1 MEALSRKQIVRKEA
15 GTADVVGV
23 TAELHLNAAEAEKKL
38 DGRRSGRL
46 VLDADA
52 KQRIAHTRPKLET
65 QVAIARI
72 RVQTFHIGGET
83 IHVDVAQ
90 VIVTNTRRAPA
101 KPQPR
106 PGDHPELALSSAH
119 RVKELTLDVA
129 GTRHEIT
136 RGSDHFEA
144 LDVPD
149 LRAEAHRSG
158 AETTGRQRS
167 AHGRKGTVGEHRH
180 GQPGPVQRVDD
191 AAPRLAAAD
200 FEEAPLVERHPAEAR
215 GIDDQ
220 PLAKNGVARLGV
232 SRAAHRDGEPVGAG
246 RTKRERDLAG
256 GRGMSDPG
264 GGAVDETAE
273 IA

>member
-1 MEALSRKQIVRKEA
+1 MKALPRKQIVRKEA
-15 GTADVVGV
+15 GAADVVGV
-23 TAELHLNAAEAEKKL
+23 GAELHLNATETEKKL

-46 VLDADA
+46 VLDAHA
-52 KQRIAHTRPKLET
+52 KQRIARTRPKLET

-72 RVQTFHIGGET
+72 RIQTLHVVGET

-90 VIVTNTRRAPA
+90 VIVANTRRASA

-106 PGDHPELALSSAH
+106 PGDHPKLALSGAY
-119 RVKELTLDVA
+119 RVKELTLDGA
-129 GTRHEIT
+129 GTRHQVT
-136 RGSDHFEA
+136 RGSDHFET
-144 LDVPD
+144 LDVPN

-167 AHGRKGTVGEHRH
+167 TDGRKGTVGEHRH
-180 GQPGPVQRVDD
+180 RQPGPVQRVDD
-191 AAPRLAAAD
+191 TAPRLAAAD
-200 FEEAPLVERHPAEAR
+200 FEDVPFVEGHAAKTRS
-215 GIDDQ
+215 IDDQ
-220 PLAKNGVARLGV
+220 PLAKNGVTRLGV
-232 SRAAHRDGEPVGAG
+232 PRAAHRDSEPFGASC
-246 RTKRERDLAG
+246 TKRERDLAG